1 MAPDRVTPPATPRSR
16 DRLDMVVVGHVD
28 HGKSTLIGRLMA
40 DTGSLP
46 DGKLDQV
53 RAMCERNSRPFE
65 YAFLLDA
72 LKDERAQ
79 GITIDT
85 ARCFF
90 RTASRDFVI
99 HDAPGHI
106 EFVKNMVTGAA
117 RAQAALLLIDA
128 HEGIQENS
136 RRHGYIL
143 SMLGISQIAVVV
155 NKMDLVDYDRAV
167 FDRIVA
173 EYEEFLGRFNV
184 TPVAFIPV
192 AAREGVNIAERG
204 AETAWYDGPTV
215 LEQLEAFHTRDER
228 SALAFR
234 MPVQDV
240 YKFTAQGDDRR
251 IVAGTVETGRLSPG
265 EEVVFWPSGKRSTVS
280 TIEALGDAPAELVP
294 DAASGITLDTQ
305 VFVRRGELM
314 TKAADPAP
322 TIARRVRANVLW
334 LGHAPLVTG
343 KTYLLKLGAAKVPA
357 ELVELRSS
365 IDASDL
371 LETQAA
377 ASLERHAVGEVVLE
391 FARPVALDTAG
402 VLEPTSRFVI
412 VDGFDIAGFGIVL
425 EGISGGESSL
435 ERYAREREASWER
448 GAISRE
454 EREERFGHEGK
465 AVVIVGTPEAPS
477 RPVAHA
483 LERRLFEAGAHAYLL
498 LLSDK
503 LQGLDPLHGDVI
515 ERDEHLRRLGELSRV
530 MTDAGMIFVTAL
542 DGIDA
547 EDLERLRVLNAPS
560 TLLVVSTADGGDA
573 LDADVVLSAG
583 TDLGTAVVAVLRGL
597 AAAGVAPEYWI

>member
-1 MAPDRVTPPATPRSR
+1 
-16 DRLDMVVVGHVD
+16 MVVVGHVD

-46 DGKLDQV
+46 EGKLDQV

-90 RTASRDFVI
+90 RTGARDYVI

-155 NKMDLVDYDRAV
+155 NKMDLVDYDEAA
-167 FDRIVA
+167 FERIVA
-173 EYEEFLGRFNV
+173 EYRDFLGKFNV
-184 TPVAFIPV
+184 TPVGFIPV
-192 AAREGVNIAERG
+192 TARDGVNIAARG
-204 AETAWYDGPTV
+204 AQTPWYQGPTV
-215 LEQLEAFHTRDER
+215 LEQLEAFHTADARD
-228 SALAFR
+228 ALPFR

-240 YKFTAQGDDRR
+240 YKFTAAGDDRR
-251 IVAGTVETGRLSPG
+251 IVAGTVETGTLEPG
-265 EEVVFWPSGKRSTVS
+265 DEVVFWPSGKRSRVA
-280 TIEALGDAPAELVP
+280 TIESLGAPPSRLTP
-294 DAASGITLDTQ
+294 DLASGVTLDTQ
-305 VFVRRGELM
+305 VYVRRGELM
-314 TKAADPAP
+314 ARAGEPAP
-322 TIARRVRANVLW
+322 TVARRVRANVFW
-334 LGHAPLVTG
+334 LGHAPLVRD
-343 KTYLLKLGAAKVPA
+343 KAYLLKLGATKVPA

-371 LETQAA
+371 VESAA
-377 ASLERHAVGEVVLE
+377 TSALERHAVGEVVLE
-391 FARPVALDTAG
+391 FARPVAFDAAG
-402 VLEPTSRFVI
+402 RLEPTSRFVI
-412 VDGFDIAGFGIVL
+412 VDGFDIAGFGTVL
-425 EGISGGESSL
+425 EGLSGGESSL
-435 ERYAREREASWER
+435 ERYVREREASWER
-448 GAISRE
+448 GEIARE
-454 EREERFGHEGK
+454 EREQRNAHEGK
-465 AVVIVGTPEAPS
+465 AVVIVGSADAPA
-477 RPVAHA
+477 RPVARA

-503 LQGLDPLHGDVI
+503 LAGLDPLHGDVI
-515 ERDEHLRRLGELSRV
+515 ERDEHLRRLGDLSRV

-560 TLLVVSTADGGDA
+560 TLLVVSTAAGHDA
-573 LDADVVLSAG
+573 PEFDIDSDIAIAAG
-583 TDLGTAVVAVLRGL
+583 TDLDTAVTVVIRGL
-597 AAAGVAPEYWI
+597 ADAGVAPEYWI